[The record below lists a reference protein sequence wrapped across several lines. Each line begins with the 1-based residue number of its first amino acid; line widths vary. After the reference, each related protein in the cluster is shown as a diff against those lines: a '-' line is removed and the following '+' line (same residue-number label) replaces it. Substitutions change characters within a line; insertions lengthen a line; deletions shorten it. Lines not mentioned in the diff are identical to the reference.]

1 MYEDL
6 IKKLRENAKWCVG
19 DVVDNCLEA
28 ADVIE
33 KLQSQVPEW
42 IPFEL
47 RELDS
52 DEKENYPD
60 WDFILTGKLPEDG
73 QRILVN
79 CVYKGSESVQM
90 DEFYSDC
97 DGIYLDSG
105 YEIGT
110 EVDAWMP
117 LPEPLRGIKNG

>member
-33 KLQSQVPEW
+33 KLQAQVPEW

-47 RELDS
+47 RPLD
-52 DEKENYPD
+52 DEEKENHPD
-60 WDFILTGKLPEDG
+60 WDFILTVKLPEDG

-97 DGIYLDSG
+97 DGIYLGSG

-110 EVDAWMP
+110 EVDVWMP